1 MKLSEERLSEAH
13 RQHTEA
19 ILARHMSELFQRLP
33 TLTGF
38 SLSADLEVVELSV
51 FTWPAIP
58 PAGNLY
64 EQLMNLLVDLAEE
77 CPQTVQLMC
86 GRSFARAIH

>member
-13 RQHTEA
+13 RQRTEA

-33 TLTGF
+33 MLTGF
-38 SLSADLEVVELSV
+38 ALSANLEVVELSV
-51 FTWPAIP
+51 FAWPAIP

-64 EQLMNLLVDLAEE
+64 EQLMDSLVDLAEE
-77 CPQTVQLMC
+77 RPETVQLMC
-86 GRSFARAIH
+86 GRTFARAMH